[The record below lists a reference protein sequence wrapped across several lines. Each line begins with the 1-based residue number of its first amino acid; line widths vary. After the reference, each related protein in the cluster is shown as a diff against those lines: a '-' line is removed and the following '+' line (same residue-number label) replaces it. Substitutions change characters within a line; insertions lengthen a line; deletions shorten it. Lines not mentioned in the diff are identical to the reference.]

1 MSLILNALIT
11 IIAVAATSVLLP
23 TIPLSHLRLV
33 LRGVGWFIQKR
44 TRSRREFIIS
54 RVRADEEEFQAKQ
67 GSPAS
72 GKSSSTSQTEDE
84 DWEKVDTSL
93 AVGNNNG
100 NGHREKNGQR
110 KAQGQGSKDQDW
122 DGIIGFFH
130 PFWYALV
137 ATLQPG
143 FALTPMVK
151 QQRRWRG
158 RTCSL
163 GGVESNAEKMAQGYL
178 CCVHR

>member
-11 IIAVAATSVLLP
+11 IIAIAATSVLLP
-23 TIPLSHLRLV
+23 TIPLSLLRLV

-54 RVRADEEEFQAKQ
+54 RVRADEEEFQAKRD
-67 GSPAS
+67 SSAS
-72 GKSSSTSQTEDE
+72 GKSSSSTSQTEDE

-93 AVGNNNG
+93 AVGNNG
-100 NGHREKNGQR
+100 NGHREKNRQR

-122 DGIIGFFH
+122 DGIVGFFH

-137 ATLQPG
+137 AALQPG
-143 FALTPMVK
+143 FALTYGEIATQVAGENVFFG
-151 QQRRWRG
+151 RR
-158 RTCSL
+158 
-163 GGVESNAEKMAQGYL
+163 
-178 CCVHR
+178 